1 MPDPAAPEVTDT
13 EERQP
18 LAALF
23 GQLASDTSAFAKAE
37 MAWLRAQAGER
48 ASYAL
53 PGIALVGVAVALS
66 FGTLVALVVG
76 LMMLVSAVMAP
87 HWAILLVTTTFS
99 LISVLLGRWGVAR
112 LRKSLKPREDR

>member
-1 MPDPAAPEVTDT
+1 MPETSSPNLSET
-13 EERQP
+13 EERLP
-18 LAALF
+18 LKALF

-53 PGIALVGVAVALS
+53 PGVILISVAVALS

-76 LMMLVSAVMAP
+76 VMMLVATVMAP
-87 HWAILLVTTTFS
+87 HWAILLVT
-99 LISVLLGRWGVAR
+99 LLFLAIAALLARWGVAR